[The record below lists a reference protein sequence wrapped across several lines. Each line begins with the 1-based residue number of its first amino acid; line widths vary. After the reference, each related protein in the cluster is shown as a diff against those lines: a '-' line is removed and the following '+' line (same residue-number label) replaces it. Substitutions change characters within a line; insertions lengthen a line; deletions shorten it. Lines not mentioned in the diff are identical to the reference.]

1 MPQNAKFGRQFQG
14 PYARMMTFVAS
25 ALAKR
30 QHFGS
35 FLASAFHRRYRAS
48 KYDA

>member
-1 MPQNAKFGRQFQG
+1 M
-14 PYARMMTFVAS
+14 AS

-35 FLASAFHRRYRAS
+35 FLASLFLRIVPEVHVYMMELTG
-48 KYDA
+48 